1 MEARPPCASSLLR
14 LSRCSYQHHRILF
27 SCRDRFILD
36 QGFRLDLESKLG
48 WRGGWGGVGVGER
61 DYVILDFVLILFFCL
76 ELGELAVFLFMGMGG
91 KSFVIA
97 EFQIACI
104 SSNMAPWS
112 PFDKHRR
119 LLSDQKSTTLRPEGQ
134 SDVNW

>member
-1 MEARPPCASSLLR
+1 M
-14 LSRCSYQHHRILF
+14 
-27 SCRDRFILD
+27 
-36 QGFRLDLESKLG
+36 ESKL
-48 WRGGWGGVGVGER
+48 RGGGKKEER

-91 KSFVIA
+91 KSFVMA

-104 SSNMAPWS
+104 STNMAPRS

-134 SDVNW
+134 SDVDW